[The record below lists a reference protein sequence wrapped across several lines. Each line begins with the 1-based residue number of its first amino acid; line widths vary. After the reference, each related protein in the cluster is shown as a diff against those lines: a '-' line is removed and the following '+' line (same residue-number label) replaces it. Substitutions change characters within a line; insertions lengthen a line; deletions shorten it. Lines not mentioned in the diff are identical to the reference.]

1 MYLFYKKRINSIE
14 SKGLLSYDRHEV
26 RVMTISFWQ
35 KKMNETFRDSEEKKL
50 EEYKKQ
56 LKIYALKKVKKE
68 LEQISQSVEGI
79 ECYLSDNI

>member
-1 MYLFYKKRINSIE
+1 
-14 SKGLLSYDRHEV
+14 
-26 RVMTISFWQ
+26 MTISFWQ